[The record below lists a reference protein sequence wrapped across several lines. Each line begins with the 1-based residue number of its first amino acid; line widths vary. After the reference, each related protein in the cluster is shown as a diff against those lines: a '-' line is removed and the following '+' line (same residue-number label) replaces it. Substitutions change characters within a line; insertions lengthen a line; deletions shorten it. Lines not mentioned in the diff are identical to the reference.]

1 LDNSLKISFRKALE
15 MVKKTEGYKTDLN
28 SKNTFCPGWI
38 EPDKKAKRIKFRFYK
53 GVNGFS
59 WSEWYDIE

>member
-1 LDNSLKISFRKALE
+1 MDSGLKISLKKALE

-38 EPDKKAKRIKFRFYK
+38 EMDKKARKIKFRSYK
-53 GVNGFS
+53 GVAGFS
-59 WSEWYDIE
+59 WSKWYDIE